1 MVVGLVGC
9 LRTGQH
15 YTTLKYNQCKE
26 CNKQCHYAGDGDDDD
41 DDDDDDTNAEEL
53 YHLMN

>member
-41 DDDDDDTNAEEL
+41 DDDDDTNAEEL